1 MGSHREERQVRGGAS
16 HPVLG
21 GDGRM
26 PGGGYNQVRTDWW
39 NKLAGKGGAEA
50 QEGIAHHFGMA
61 AVERE
66 RKSSQVKGAMGSGG
80 VDGCPPR
87 DLGRNRAGMVLRGS
101 RIIWGSKEPLKTFK

>member
-1 MGSHREERQVRGGAS
+1 MSAERAQWAVIGKRDESGKGHPTEGAP
-16 HPVLG
+16 HPILG
-21 GDGRM
+21 GDGRL

-66 RKSSQVKGAMGSGG
+66 R
-80 VDGCPPR
+80 
-87 DLGRNRAGMVLRGS
+87 GRVVRLRGPWTVGVLMGA
-101 RIIWGSKEPLKTFK
+101 RPEI

>member
-1 MGSHREERQVRGGAS
+1 M
-16 HPVLG
+16 
-21 GDGRM
+21 
-26 PGGGYNQVRTDWW
+26 RTDWW

-66 RKSSQVKGAMGSGG
+66 RKSSQVKGAMGGGG

-87 DLGRNRAGMVLRGS
+87 DLGRNSAGAVLKVQESSGAVKKR
-101 RIIWGSKEPLKTFK
+101 